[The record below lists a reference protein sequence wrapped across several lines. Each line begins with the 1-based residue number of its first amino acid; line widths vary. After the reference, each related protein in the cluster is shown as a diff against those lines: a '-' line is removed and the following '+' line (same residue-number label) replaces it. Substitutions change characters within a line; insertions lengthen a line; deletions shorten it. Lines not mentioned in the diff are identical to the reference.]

1 MSSRHGVAIG
11 HNRFVQHHCLNNH
24 RRSIGQQHIRTV
36 QQLGIDKSALVESNV
51 GTGCSQFLVFLEDF
65 HIREFRMERNNP
77 IPILLVHQSLDGI
90 KQMRGGSYILCKC
103 RRVQDYRTCIMRS
116 VRTFFHES
124 IRLAPARFVYLEE
137 AVFPLKFLERK
148 SARFSLRAIDI
159 EPSADR
165 KMVVLF
171 IATLIDGVAMKKGNF
186 HSREEI
192 INIVARRKHGNR
204 LIIHHFL
211 NRLKPPLILI
221 QQNRAVWFNK
231 PCDLIPSTPDFVL
244 KRAKYRIGIGYRN
257 EK

>member
-1 MSSRHGVAIG
+1 
-11 HNRFVQHHCLNNH
+11 
-24 RRSIGQQHIRTV
+24 
-36 QQLGIDKSALVESNV
+36 
-51 GTGCSQFLVFLEDF
+51 
-65 HIREFRMERNNP
+65 
-77 IPILLVHQSLDGI
+77 
-90 KQMRGGSYILCKC
+90 
-103 RRVQDYRTCIMRS
+103 MRS

-124 IRLAPARFVYLEE
+124 IRLAPAVSYTLKKPYFLS
-137 AVFPLKFLERK
+137 KFLERK

-244 KRAKYRIGIGYRN
+244 EAG
-257 EK
+257 EV

>member
-1 MSSRHGVAIG
+1 
-11 HNRFVQHHCLNNH
+11 
-24 RRSIGQQHIRTV
+24 
-36 QQLGIDKSALVESNV
+36 
-51 GTGCSQFLVFLEDF
+51 
-65 HIREFRMERNNP
+65 MERNNP

-171 IATLIDGVAMKKGNF
+171 IATLIDGVAMKKGNL

-192 INIVARRKHGNR
+192 INIITRCKNSNR

-221 QQNRAVWFNK
+221 QQNRAVWLDK
-231 PCDLIPSTPDFVL
+231 PCNIVSSTPDFVL
-244 KRAKYRIGIGYRN
+244 KRTKYRIGIGYRN